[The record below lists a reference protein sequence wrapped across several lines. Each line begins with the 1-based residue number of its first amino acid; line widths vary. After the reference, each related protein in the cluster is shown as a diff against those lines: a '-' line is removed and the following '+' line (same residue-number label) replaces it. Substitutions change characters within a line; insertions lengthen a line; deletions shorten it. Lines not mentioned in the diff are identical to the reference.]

1 MFSRGWHITLDGQ
14 DVYSRK
20 LRLMVGVFGPLAKLA
35 RFVDL
40 DDQVE
45 ACRRV
50 RQAGGLA
57 HCFAV
62 GRVFE
67 LYASHQGGS
76 SLRTVFSAPNLR
88 YDRDGKVASFW
99 GLKGSA
105 SVRGKELT
113 ITAVNPSPTDSR
125 LAEIA
130 LRGAVAKNASMAFV
144 TDADIHAHNTFEQPH
159 AVAVQT
165 KSLSVSGENLVVEI
179 PPASVTALKIQ
190 LNS

>member
-1 MFSRGWHITLDGQ
+1 LYLSHENKLVIT
-14 DVYSRK
+14 
-20 LRLMVGVFGPLAKLA
+20 P
-35 RFVDL
+35 
-40 DDQVE
+40 
-45 ACRRV
+45 
-50 RQAGGLA
+50 
-57 HCFAV
+57 V

-67 LYASHQGGS
+67 LYASHQGGN

-88 YDRDGKVASFW
+88 YDRDGKVASYW

-130 LRGAVAKNASMAFV
+130 LRGAVAKNASMTFV
-144 TDADIHAHNTFEQPH
+144 ADTDIHAHNTFEQPH
-159 AVAVQT
+159 AVVAQS